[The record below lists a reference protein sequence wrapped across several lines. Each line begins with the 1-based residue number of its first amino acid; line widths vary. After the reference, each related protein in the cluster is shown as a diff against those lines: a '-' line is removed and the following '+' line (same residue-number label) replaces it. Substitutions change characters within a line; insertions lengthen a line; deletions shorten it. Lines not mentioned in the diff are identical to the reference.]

1 MTKIYSI
8 KPKDIAFLF
17 SKSYKQAYRDY
28 CRMRISLNKKKKQII
43 TIDETAQYFG
53 IKPEVIRESL
63 GAIY

>member
-28 CRMRISLNKKKKQII
+28 CRMRISLEKNKYQVI
-43 TIDETAQYFG
+43 TIEETAKYFG
-53 IKPEVIRESL
+53 IKPEVIRENL
-63 GAIY
+63 GTRF